1 MEIGIFYSMNNSE
14 HRKAADFVR
23 RAVKNLGIQATITE
37 MDSNSSFPRLVVDG
51 YDLSNLLRKRQ
62 NKGKRVPVVSY
73 DQVERALES
82 TAWL

>member
-1 MEIGIFYSMNNSE
+1 MEIGIFYSMKNSE

-23 RAVKNLGIQATITE
+23 RAVRNLGIHATITE
-37 MDSNSSFPRLVVDG
+37 LDSDSSFPRLVVDG
-51 YDLSNLLRKRQ
+51 YDLSNLLRRKQDKDNRA
-62 NKGKRVPVVSY
+62 PLVSY